1 MNEDLIRQVVSGVV
15 QEYLAQEEAPK
26 AAPAAKPAEPAKAA
40 PVQAAPAAQPQSCS
54 GPQVPVE
61 ASGRHVHLSQEDV
74 ETLFGKGH
82 QLTPKRSLS
91 QPGQF
96 LSEERVALIGPKDT
110 IRNVAV
116 LGPARSHTQVEV
128 SATDARQLGLNPP
141 VALSGHLENAAG
153 MLIASKD
160 AYLFSDKSLI
170 IAQNHLHLSE
180 GEATELGLKDGDH
193 VDIRMQTVRPLTF
206 ENVIVRAGSAHKKAM
221 HIDFDEANACGW
233 QQGAMGTIVRKSACC
248 DVGAKPTTE
257 EQNDLEL
264 LPDDVM
270 IDVTYLTEDH
280 VKKALKSG
288 CSAIVVPKKTILSP
302 LAIDCAKKNKVEIKR
317 M

>member
-15 QEYLAQEEAPK
+15 QEYLAQEETPR
-26 AAPAAKPAEPAKAA
+26 AAPAARPAGPAKPAP
-40 PVQAAPAAQPQSCS
+40 AQPAPQQCS

-128 SATDARQLGLNPP
+128 SATDARTLGLNPP

-180 GEATELGLKDGDH
+180 GEAAELGLKDGDH
-193 VDIRMQTVRPLTF
+193 VDIRMQTARPLTF

-233 QQGAMGTIVRKSACC
+233 QQGAVGAIVRKSACC
-248 DVGAKPTTE
+248 DVGAKPTAE
-257 EQNDLEL
+257 EQTDLDL

-302 LAIDCAKKNKVEIKR
+302 LAIDCAAKNKVKIKR